1 MGLMIKQSAVRVKRG
16 DAQFWNRVKR
26 GQGVA
31 DRQPRGHGNVGDN
44 TYLQEGF
51 QKEAHMHE
59 ETTHRQNAKIE
70 SEL

>member
-1 MGLMIKQSAVRVKRG
+1 MVKCSFG
-16 DAQFWNRVKR
+16 IEVKR

-31 DRQPRGHGNVGDN
+31 DGQPRGDGNVGDN

-59 ETTHRQNAKIE
+59 ETTHRQKAKK
-70 SEL
+70 